1 MWKGSVSKAIRL
13 NLDLLLAKE
22 CITLL
27 APPWGCLSS
36 SVLIP
41 FVLLLRRTATCDQ
54 LYVGQPH
61 AISLGSLLRSCH
73 HLTSGSLIS
82 VSVVLIPSRCE
93 SLVLW
98 LVFCSGELLA
108 LAPLWE
114 NSLVCH
120 RQSSFPT
127 LPTASYK
134 QNVLVQYV
142 SWIIQ

>member
-1 MWKGSVSKAIRL
+1 MWKGSVNKAIRL

-41 FVLLLRRTATCDQ
+41 FVLLLRRSR
-54 LYVGQPH
+54 YVAQPH

-73 HLTSGSLIS
+73 HLTSDSLIS

-134 QNVLVQYV
+134 
-142 SWIIQ
+142 